1 MIFLA
6 RQLVILA
13 NISSKMTPIIVI
25 NWNGIKDTLECIQS
39 IRTHTHCKYKIYLID
54 NASDNNEGFKLSA
67 KYGGMTDINVICYKQ
82 NYGFAGA
89 HNKIWSEIRLD
100 NSGAY
105 ISLINND
112 TIVTSG
118 WLTKL
123 LEKAIETKSS
133 LSGPLLLDFYNRGQI
148 DSAGHELL
156 ASGEIIPRGNGI
168 GLNIISETK
177 ELAGISG
184 GACLISKE
192 LIRKRGF
199 FDEFFSTGYED
210 AEFGFRAAVCREKI
224 SIVSNSR
231 VYHKG
236 GNSIKRIYTAN
247 YAIKTQRNILYTV
260 VKLYPLPCLCLM
272 LPYILFR
279 YLILLF
285 VSLVFLKWRYFKII
299 YTTLYHFISHDI
311 WLAIQSRK
319 QMLGI
324 PKIGLIRFFTLQRSS
339 VLFDFKR
346 LYTYFI
352 LNENSSLDQY
362 R

>member
-1 MIFLA
+1 
-6 RQLVILA
+6 
-13 NISSKMTPIIVI
+13 MTPIIVI
-25 NWNGIKDTLECIQS
+25 NWNGINDTLECIHS
-39 IRTHTHCKYKIYLID
+39 IRLHTHSKYTIYLID
-54 NASDNNEGFKLSA
+54 NASDNDEGIKLSA
-67 KYGGMTDINVICYKQ
+67 KYAGMTDITVKCYNQ

-89 HNKIWSEIRLD
+89 HNKIWSEIQSN
-100 NSGAY
+100 NSGDY

-118 WLTKL
+118 WLTQL
-123 LEKAIETKSS
+123 LEKAIETQSS
-133 LSGPLLLDFYNRGQI
+133 LSGPMLLDYYNREQI
-148 DSAGHELL
+148 DSLGHDLL
-156 ASGEIIPRGNGI
+156 ASGEIIPRGNGL
-168 GLNIISETK
+168 GLDAIAEPK

-184 GACLISKE
+184 GACLISRE
-192 LIRKRGF
+192 LIKNRGF

-210 AEFGFRAAVCREKI
+210 AEFGLRAAVFREKI
-224 SIVSNSR
+224 SLVSKSR

-236 GNSIKRIYTAN
+236 GNSIKKIYTEN

-260 VKLYPLPCLCLM
+260 VKLYPITGLCLM

-285 VSLVFLKWRYFKII
+285 LSLVFLKWRYFKII
-299 YTTLYHFISHDI
+299 TSTLYYFISHDI

-319 QMLGI
+319 QLLDI
-324 PKIGLIRFFTLQRSS
+324 PKIDITCFFSLQRSS
-339 VLFDFKR
+339 ALFDFKR
-346 LYTYFI
+346 LYNYFI